1 MFLLKQEQGKS
12 GVNSLMLNYIS
23 HLGPDRHYLISNKE
37 YVIGRKNTDI
47 VIGNDQSISRKHA
60 IIKIVVSQ
68 MGYLTVDKTV
78 FFFVANHSSFDRLRF
93 KVWHISQPHKN

>member
-1 MFLLKQEQGKS
+1 MMFLLKQEQ
-12 GVNSLMLNYIS
+12 
-23 HLGPDRHYLISNKE
+23 GPDRHYLISNKE

-93 KVWHISQPHKN
+93 KVWHISQLHKN